1 MRKSETMDKFLDLYD
16 ITMLN
21 EDETNCAN
29 KTISSNEI
37 KTGITKSP
45 NRNKSLFIS
54 FHCRFLSNLQ

>member
-37 KTGITKSP
+37 KTGIIVS
-45 NRNKSLFIS
+45 
-54 FHCRFLSNLQ
+54 Q